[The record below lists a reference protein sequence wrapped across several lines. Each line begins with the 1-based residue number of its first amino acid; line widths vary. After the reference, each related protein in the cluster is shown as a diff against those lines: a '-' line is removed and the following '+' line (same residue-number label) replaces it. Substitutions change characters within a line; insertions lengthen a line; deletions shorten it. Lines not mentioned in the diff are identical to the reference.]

1 MPIWRSR
8 RPFRNPD
15 GLLEPETGIWSPT
28 RPFGAPDGQFEL
40 QTAIWNSRR
49 RFEIP
54 LRMRILQREAQIQ
67 FKEVTFNE
75 ILQRVARIYVPGG
88 TFMRIL
94 IEIIKFTFKEITF
107 DENPA
112 AGSSN
117 LIQGADF

>member
-1 MPIWRSR
+1 
-8 RPFRNPD
+8 
-15 GLLEPETGIWSPT
+15 
-28 RPFGAPDGQFEL
+28 
-40 QTAIWNSRR
+40 
-49 RFEIP
+49 
-54 LRMRILQREAQIQ
+54 MRILQREAQIQ
-67 FKEVTFNE
+67 FKEVTFDE

-117 LIQGADF
+117 SRSRTSLLMRILQREAQIHVQGDHV